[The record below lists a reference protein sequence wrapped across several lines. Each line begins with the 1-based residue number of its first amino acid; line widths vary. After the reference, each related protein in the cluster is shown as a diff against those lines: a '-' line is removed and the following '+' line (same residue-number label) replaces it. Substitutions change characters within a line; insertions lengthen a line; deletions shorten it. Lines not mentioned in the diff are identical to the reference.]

1 MALPC
6 RRAAFGPTTGVSAT
20 RLGRIADLA
29 AVAGRIAGMR
39 KDRPATKSDVAQPP
53 ALPKDESRVE
63 MMRRV
68 KGMSVE
74 QRVELFERL
83 SRDAAWARSANRVR

>member
-1 MALPC
+1 MSVLRTATIPL
-6 RRAAFGPTTGVSAT
+6 RVRAGDAPAAA
-20 RLGRIADLA
+20 GRIAD
-29 AVAGRIAGMR
+29 ME
-39 KDRPATKSDVAQPP
+39 KDRQGVGQDAAQRP

-68 KGMSVE
+68 KGMSTQ

-83 SRDAAWARSANRVR
+83 SRDAAWGRRAKRIR